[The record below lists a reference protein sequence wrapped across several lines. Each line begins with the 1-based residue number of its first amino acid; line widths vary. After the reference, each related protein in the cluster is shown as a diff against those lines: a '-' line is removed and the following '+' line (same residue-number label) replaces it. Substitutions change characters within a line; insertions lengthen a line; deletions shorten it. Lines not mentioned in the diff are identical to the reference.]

1 MANIIATKYVVVSK
15 LYSLNDSI
23 ANKFE
28 IVKAIQVVSV
38 SLQGSIYDFLKLGM
52 YPITSIA
59 EIMITETS
67 GLSNCHQIIIA
78 DKAVIKMAVSPLVIF
93 LVPYLKENRK
103 TPITKIVPTVR
114 FSAPQPP
121 PPYHIPTTAVPC
133 VRAQISQV

>member
-78 DKAVIKMAVSPLVIF
+78 DKAVIKMAVSPLV
-93 LVPYLKENRK
+93 
-103 TPITKIVPTVR
+103 
-114 FSAPQPP
+114 
-121 PPYHIPTTAVPC
+121 
-133 VRAQISQV
+133 